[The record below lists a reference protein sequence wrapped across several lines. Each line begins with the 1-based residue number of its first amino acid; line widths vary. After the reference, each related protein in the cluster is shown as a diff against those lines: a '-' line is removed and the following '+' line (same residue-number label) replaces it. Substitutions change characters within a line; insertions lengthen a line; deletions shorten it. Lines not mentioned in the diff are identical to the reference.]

1 VRICLVYDCLFPYT
15 VGGAERWY
23 RNLAERLGA
32 EGHQVTFL
40 TRRQWDR
47 GTKVDV
53 PGVRVVA
60 LEPRMGLYTADGR
73 RRIDQALVF
82 GAGCLAH
89 FALHGGDYDVVHTA
103 SFPYFS
109 LLAAVAVRP
118 LRRFGLVVVWLEVW
132 TREYWREYLG
142 GAGTI
147 GWLVQRLCARAR
159 QRAFCFS
166 RLHARRLRAEGVRG
180 EVTVLEGEYAG
191 PLEPHPGAEPRAPV
205 AVFAG
210 RHIAEKRVPA
220 LVPALARARERVPDL
235 RAEILGDGPDRPAVQ
250 RAVAAA
256 GLDDAI
262 HVPGFVPAERV
273 DAALAEG
280 EMMVLPSRREGYG
293 MVVVE
298 AAARG
303 TPSVV
308 VAGPDNAATEL
319 IEEGVNGVVAA
330 SADPDDLADAMIRVH
345 EAGPALRAST
355 ADWFARSARR
365 LSMAASLDRVSAEY
379 VGADRRRA
387 RRRARRPG
395 GARSGAG

>member
-23 RNLAERLGA
+23 RNLAKRLAA
-32 EGHQVTFL
+32 EGHEVTFL

-47 GTKVDV
+47 GTKPDL

-60 LEPRMGLYTADGR
+60 LEPRMSLYTSDGR

-82 GAGCLAH
+82 GAGCLAYL
-89 FALHGGDYDVVHTA
+89 ALRGGDYDVVHTA

-109 LLAAVAVRP
+109 LLAAAAVRP
-118 LRRFGLVVVWLEVW
+118 LRRFRLVVDWHEVW
-132 TREYWREYLG
+132 TRGYWREYLG
-142 GAGTI
+142 RAGDA
-147 GWLVQRLCARAR
+147 GWLVQRLCARVR

-166 RLHARRLRAEGVRG
+166 RLHAGRLRAEGLRG

-191 PLEPHPGAEPRAPV
+191 PLAPRPGAEPRAPV

-210 RHIAEKRVPA
+210 RHIPEKRVPA
-220 LVPALARARERVPDL
+220 LVPALARARELVPEL
-235 RAEILGDGPDRPAVQ
+235 RAEILGDGPDRPAVE

-256 GLDDAI
+256 GLQDA
-262 HVPGFVPAERV
+262 VDVAGFVSAERV

-280 EMMVLPSRREGYG
+280 EMLVLPSRREGYG

-308 VAGPDNAATEL
+308 VADPDNAATEL
-319 IEEGVNGVVAA
+319 VEEGVNGVIAPSAA
-330 SADPDDLADAMIRVH
+330 PGDLADAMVLVH
-345 EAGPALRAST
+345 QAGAQLRAST
-355 ADWFARSARR
+355 AAWFARSARR
-365 LSMAASLDRVSAEY
+365 LSLAASLDRVSSEY
-379 VGADRRRA
+379 AA
-387 RRRARRPG
+387 RD
-395 GARSGAG
+395 